1 MYNFRTEIKA
11 LSRKMKNKRGKV
23 EFRETMRFIMQIVIV
38 FLVVVTL
45 IMCNRREV
53 KRPGEL
59 QVYG

>member
-1 MYNFRTEIKA
+1 
-11 LSRKMKNKRGKV
+11 MKNIRGKV
-23 EFRETMRFIMQIVIV
+23 EFRETMRFILQIVIV

-53 KRPGEL
+53 KRSGEL